1 MADAITGETNKDRA
15 NLAREAGIGKLS
27 LLAILA
33 GAVTA
38 FGSFAI
44 LLAIIS
50 AIAGAVGANTD
61 FGTLDWREVGIGAGI
76 TIAIALLVA
85 YLFGGYVAGRMARR
99 AGWLNGLAVFVLA
112 ILVPA
117 ILAAILSSQADKVDP
132 AAGPT
137 ALGNLRSIGVPTSGE
152 EWAEIGTIVGLGSL
166 LAMLAGS
173 VLGGILGERWHSKL
187 PRPVP
192 TETRTVVDRA
202 DPDVH
207 PQETTGGHGLE
218 DRTPPRDSTHKLDER
233 DRSQTTRTDGGRASR
248 ADRPRS

>member
-15 NLAREAGIGKLS
+15 KLAREAGIGKLS

-38 FGSFAI
+38 FGTFAI

-50 AIAGAVGANTD
+50 AIAGAIGANTD
-61 FGTLDWREVGIGAGI
+61 FGTLDWRSVGIGAGI
-76 TIAIALLVA
+76 TIALVLLVA

-112 ILVPA
+112 VLVPA

-132 AAGPT
+132 SAGPT
-137 ALGNLRSIGVPTSGE
+137 ALGNLRSIGIPTSGQ
-152 EWAEIGTIVGLGSL
+152 EWAKIGTIVGLGSL

-173 VLGGILGERWHSKL
+173 VLGGILGERWHGKL
-187 PRPVP
+187 PRPVH
-192 TETRTVVDRA
+192 TENRTVVDRA
-202 DPDVH
+202 DRDVH
-207 PQETTGGHGLE
+207 PGGDHQG
-218 DRTPPRDSTHKLDER
+218 
-233 DRSQTTRTDGGRASR
+233 A
-248 ADRPRS
+248 

>member
-15 NLAREAGIGKLS
+15 KLAREAGIGKLS

-38 FGSFAI
+38 FGTFAI

-76 TIAIALLVA
+76 MIALGLLFA

-117 ILAAILSSQADKVDP
+117 VLAAILSSQADQVDP
-132 AAGPT
+132 SVGPT
-137 ALGNLRSIGVPTSGE
+137 ALGNLRSIGIPTS
-152 EWAEIGTIVGLGSL
+152 AEIGTIVGLGSL

-173 VLGGILGERWHSKL
+173 VLGGILGERWHGKL
-187 PRPVP
+187 PRPVH
-192 TETRTVVDRA
+192 TETRTGVDRA
-202 DPDVH
+202 DPDIH
-207 PQETTGGHGLE
+207 PQETTRAFESE
-218 DRTPPRDSTHKLDER
+218 DRTPPRGPSDKLDEQ
-233 DRSQTTRTDGGRASR
+233 DRNQPTRTDGGGASR
-248 ADRPRS
+248 ADPPRS

>member
-15 NLAREAGIGKLS
+15 KLAREAGIGKLS

-38 FGSFAI
+38 FGTFAI

-50 AIAGAVGANTD
+50 AIAGAIGANTD
-61 FGTLDWREVGIGAGI
+61 FGTLDWRSVGIGAGI
-76 TIAIALLVA
+76 TIALVLLVA

-112 ILVPA
+112 VLVPA

-132 AAGPT
+132 SAGPT
-137 ALGNLRSIGVPTSGE
+137 ALGNLRSIGIPTSGQ
-152 EWAEIGTIVGLGSL
+152 EWAKIGTIVGLGSL

-173 VLGGILGERWHSKL
+173 VLGGILGERWHGKL
-187 PRPVP
+187 PRPVH
-192 TETRTVVDRA
+192 TENRTVVDRA
-202 DPDVH
+202 DRDVR
-207 PQETTGGHGLE
+207 PVETTRAHEAE
-218 DRTPPRDSTHKLDER
+218 DRTAPRDSTRKLDEQ
-233 DRSQTTRTDGGRASR
+233 DLNQTRTDGGGASR
-248 ADRPRS
+248 VDPPRS

>member
-15 NLAREAGIGKLS
+15 KLAREAGIGKLS

-38 FGSFAI
+38 FGTFAI
-44 LLAIIS
+44 LLAVIS
-50 AIAGAVGANTD
+50 AIAGAVVANTD
-61 FGTLDWREVGIGAGI
+61 FGTLDWRSVGIGAGI
-76 TIAIALLVA
+76 TIALALLVA

-117 ILAAILSSQADKVDP
+117 ILAAILSSQADQVDP
-132 AAGPT
+132 SVGPT
-137 ALGNLRSIGVPTSGE
+137 ALGNLRSIGVPTSGD

-173 VLGGILGERWHSKL
+173 VLGGILGERWHGKL
-187 PRPVP
+187 PRPVH

-207 PQETTGGHGLE
+207 PQETTPAFE
-218 DRTPPRDSTHKLDER
+218 SEERTPPRDSTNELDER
-233 DRSQTTRTDGGRASR
+233 DLNQTTRTDGGGASR
-248 ADRPRS
+248 TDRPRS

>member
-1 MADAITGETNKDRA
+1 MADTITGESNKDRA
-15 NLAREAGIGKLS
+15 RLAREAGIGKLS

-44 LLAIIS
+44 LLALVS

-76 TIAIALLVA
+76 TVAAALLLA

-117 ILAAILSSQADKVDP
+117 ILAAILSSQADQVDP
-132 AAGPT
+132 NAGST
-137 ALGNLRSIGVPTSGE
+137 ALGNLRSIGIPTSGD

-166 LAMLAGS
+166 LAMLIGS
-173 VLGGILGERWHSKL
+173 VLGGILGERWHSKQ
-187 PRPVP
+187 PRPVH
-192 TETRTVVDRA
+192 TETRTVVDQPA
-202 DPDVH
+202 
-207 PQETTGGHGLE
+207 
-218 DRTPPRDSTHKLDER
+218 ER
-233 DRSQTTRTDGGRASR
+233 DRDRSDDSGDGGATRMTSPDPGQTRRQAF
-248 ADRPRS
+248 

>member
-15 NLAREAGIGKLS
+15 KLAREAGIGKLS

-38 FGSFAI
+38 FGTFAI

-61 FGTLDWREVGIGAGI
+61 LGTLDWREVGIGAGI
-76 TIAIALLVA
+76 TIALALLVA

-117 ILAAILSSQADKVDP
+117 ILAAILSSQADQVDP
-132 AAGPT
+132 SVGPT
-137 ALGNLRSIGVPTSGE
+137 ALGNLRSIGVPTSGD

-166 LAMLAGS
+166 LAMVAGS
-173 VLGGILGERWHSKL
+173 VLGGILGERWHGKL
-187 PRPVP
+187 PRPVH
-192 TETRTVVDRA
+192 TETRTGVDHA

-218 DRTPPRDSTHKLDER
+218 DRTPPRGATDELDER
-233 DRSQTTRTDGGRASR
+233 DRNQTTRTDGGGASR

>member
-1 MADAITGETNKDRA
+1 MADTITTGETNKDRA
-15 NLAREAGIGKLS
+15 RLAREAGIGKLS

-44 LLAIIS
+44 LLALVS

-76 TIAIALLVA
+76 TVAVALLLA

-117 ILAAILSSQADKVDP
+117 ILAAILSSQADQVDP
-132 AAGPT
+132 NAGST
-137 ALGNLRSIGVPTSGE
+137 ALGNLRSIGIPTSGD
-152 EWAEIGTIVGLGSL
+152 EWAQIGTIVGLGSL
-166 LAMLAGS
+166 LAMLIGS
-173 VLGGILGERWHSKL
+173 VLGGILGERWHSKQ
-187 PRPVP
+187 PRPVH
-192 TETRTVVDRA
+192 TETRTVVDQPA
-202 DPDVH
+202 
-207 PQETTGGHGLE
+207 G
-218 DRTPPRDSTHKLDER
+218 RDR
-233 DRSQTTRTDGGRASR
+233 DRSDDRDDGGATRMASPDP
-248 ADRPRS
+248 DRTGRQA

>member
-38 FGSFAI
+38 FGTFAI
-44 LLAIIS
+44 LLAVIS

-61 FGTLDWREVGIGAGI
+61 FGTLDWRSVGIGAGI
-76 TIAIALLVA
+76 TIALALLVA

-117 ILAAILSSQADKVDP
+117 ILAAILSSQADQVDP
-132 AAGPT
+132 SVGPT
-137 ALGNLRSIGVPTSGE
+137 ALGNLRSIGIPTSGD

-187 PRPVP
+187 PRPVH

-207 PQETTGGHGLE
+207 PQETTEGHGLE
-218 DRTPPRDSTHKLDER
+218 DRTPPRDATHKLDER
-233 DRSQTTRTDGGRASR
+233 DLNQTTRTDGGGASR

>member
-15 NLAREAGIGKLS
+15 KLAREAGIGKLS

-38 FGSFAI
+38 FGTFAI

-50 AIAGAVGANTD
+50 AIAGAIGANTD
-61 FGTLDWREVGIGAGI
+61 FGTLDWRSVGIGAGI
-76 TIAIALLVA
+76 TIALVLLVA

-112 ILVPA
+112 VLVPA
-117 ILAAILSSQADKVDP
+117 ILAAILSSQADQVDP
-132 AAGPT
+132 NVGPT
-137 ALGNLRSIGVPTSGE
+137 ALGNLRSIGIPTSGE

-173 VLGGILGERWHSKL
+173 VLGGILGERWHGKL
-187 PRPVP
+187 PRPVH

-207 PQETTGGHGLE
+207 PVETTRAFESE
-218 DRTPPRDSTHKLDER
+218 DRTPPRGPTDKLDEQ
-233 DRSQTTRTDGGRASR
+233 DRNQPTRTDGGGASR
-248 ADRPRS
+248 ADPPRS

>member
-1 MADAITGETNKDRA
+1 MTDTITTGESNKDRA
-15 NLAREAGIGKLS
+15 RLAREAGIGKLS

-44 LLAIIS
+44 LLALVS

-76 TIAIALLVA
+76 TVAVALLLA

-117 ILAAILSSQADKVDP
+117 ILAAILSSQADQVDP
-132 AAGPT
+132 NAGST
-137 ALGNLRSIGVPTSGE
+137 ALGNLRSIGIPTSVTNGPRSAPSSA
-152 EWAEIGTIVGLGSL
+152 WARCSPCSPGRCW
-166 LAMLAGS
+166 AGS
-173 VLGGILGERWHSKL
+173 SASAGTASSRVRST
-187 PRPVP
+187 PRPAP
-192 TETRTVVDRA
+192 SSTSQPGATATEA
-202 DPDVH
+202 
-207 PQETTGGHGLE
+207 TTA
-218 DRTPPRDSTHKLDER
+218 
-233 DRSQTTRTDGGRASR
+233 TTAEQP
-248 ADRPRS
+248 A

>member
-1 MADAITGETNKDRA
+1 MAAPFRWLWIHGTEGILMADTITGESNKDRA
-15 NLAREAGIGKLS
+15 RLAREAGIGKLS

-44 LLAIIS
+44 LLALLS

-76 TIAIALLVA
+76 TIALALLVA

-112 ILVPA
+112 LLVP
-117 ILAAILSSQADKVDP
+117 
-132 AAGPT
+132 
-137 ALGNLRSIGVPTSGE
+137 
-152 EWAEIGTIVGLGSL
+152 
-166 LAMLAGS
+166 AMLAGS
-173 VLGGILGERWHSKL
+173 VLGGILGERWHGKL
-187 PRPVP
+187 PRPVH
-192 TETRTVVDRA
+192 TETRTGVDRA

-207 PQETTGGHGLE
+207 PQETTRAFESE
-218 DRTPPRDSTHKLDER
+218 DRTPPRGPTDKLDEQ
-233 DRSQTTRTDGGRASR
+233 DRNQPTRTDGGGASR
-248 ADRPRS
+248 PDPPRP

>member
-15 NLAREAGIGKLS
+15 RLARDAGIGKLS
-27 LLAILA
+27 LLAVLA

-44 LLAIIS
+44 LLAVIS

-61 FGTLDWREVGIGAGI
+61 LGTLDWRSVGIGAGI
-76 TIAIALLVA
+76 MIALALLVA

-99 AGWLNGLAVFVLA
+99 AGWLNGLAVFALA

-117 ILAAILSSQADKVDP
+117 ILAAILSSQAGKVDP

-137 ALGNLRSIGVPTSGE
+137 ALGNLRSIGIPTSGE

-173 VLGGILGERWHSKL
+173 VLGGILGERWHGKQ
-187 PRPVP
+187 PRQVH
-192 TETRTVVDRA
+192 TETRTLADQPATRDRHRDPSNRDRDQHDRSPSDRSDDAGASRLAGA
-202 DPDVH
+202 DAD
-207 PQETTGGHGLE
+207 E
-218 DRTPPRDSTHKLDER
+218 RPPRS
-233 DRSQTTRTDGGRASR
+233 S
-248 ADRPRS
+248 